1 VTLTIQRKLLIAFL
15 ALSLAAL
22 AAAVIGTNYAVRQ
35 AAKEKM
41 AADLVTAVNGFRRQ
55 VESLED
61 DLALKV
67 KATLSQAE
75 IKRTYGG
82 ANDDQNE
89 ALGLGGDSDESL
101 RGAHDLAVSADLKLL
116 KENDLMVMVNARGRL
131 FYTRADETQMNQDL
145 SQVPIIK
152 AALGGAEV
160 KDLWSTAFV
169 RSVEA
174 STVKMLTNRAPGQGL
189 YVVYAAPYQRADGQ
203 VFGAVLLGKRVRK
216 EVLDGLEDL
225 ARAQVVLRARDD
237 MAVSNIAD
245 LNALPK
251 EAWRGGAQP
260 VPVTLGGEAYLALA
274 RDVEGPGG
282 QEAMATALLLRKE
295 DQDVKPIVAAFW
307 RALPG
312 VVLSSLAISLAL
324 ASVLSRRM
332 ARPLVRLADAAK
344 QVKLGDLSVEVPVE
358 SNDELGRTAA
368 SFNEMVAGLRQRDQI
383 KGLFKRYLDPQV
395 VEELIKHPE
404 KASPGGERRDLTV
417 LFSDLV
423 GFTTISEKLGPEAL
437 VALMNDYF
445 EAASHELAANGA
457 TFDKF
462 IGDAIMCFWNA
473 PLPQEDHAA
482 RACRTAVGLLRVVE
496 AFGTSLDGS
505 TTGRLRC
512 RIGINSGPC
521 IVGNIGSKAAQ
532 DYTVLGDTVNLA
544 SRLES
549 AAKIYGTRSLVSE
562 STIQQAGSVVVAR
575 ELDLLRVRGR
585 GEPVRVYELLGLAGA
600 RMPLEVHRYADG
612 LGLYRQRRFEEALK
626 AFEASPVDPPSK
638 VMAERCRKMM
648 EARPPEDW
656 SGVHEVHG

>member
-1 VTLTIQRKLLIAFL
+1 VTLTIQRKLLIAFA

-22 AAAVIGTNYAVRQ
+22 GAAVIGTNYAVRQ

-41 AADLVTAVNGFRRQ
+41 AADLVGAVNGFKRQ
-55 VESLED
+55 IDSLED
-61 DLALKV
+61 TLALAV
-67 KATLSQAE
+67 KAGLSQAE

-82 ANDDQNE
+82 SNDDQNA
-89 ALGLGGDSDESL
+89 ALGLGGDEDEAL
-101 RGAHDLAVSADLKLL
+101 KPAHELARSADLKLL
-116 KENDLMVMVNARGRL
+116 KENDIMVLVNARGRL
-131 FYTRADETQMNQDL
+131 FFTRGDPDALNQDL

-152 AALGGAEV
+152 QALAGAEV

-174 STVKMLTNRAPGQGL
+174 TAAAKLLPEAPSQGL
-189 YVVYAAPYQRADGQ
+189 YAVYAAPYTVDDKIY
-203 VFGAVLLGKRVRK
+203 GAVLLGKQVRDDLLKGLEEMAHARVALRAR
-216 EVLDGLEDL
+216 ENMGVPTVLDGHE
-225 ARAQVVLRARDD
+225 
-237 MAVSNIAD
+237 
-245 LNALPK
+245 LPE
-251 EAWRGGAQP
+251 EAWRGGGQP
-260 VPVTLGGEAYLALA
+260 VPVTLNGVAYLALA
-274 RDVEGPGG
+274 RDVERPGG
-282 QEAMATALLLRKE
+282 QEAMATALLLRE
-295 DQDVKPIVAAFW
+295 VDADVRPIVAAFW

-312 VVLSSLAISLAL
+312 VVLSALAISLAL

-344 QVKLGDLSVEVPVE
+344 RVKLGDLSVEVPVE

-496 AFGTSLDGS
+496 AFSTSLDGS
-505 TTGRLRC
+505 MTGRLRC

-562 STIQQAGSVVVAR
+562 STIQQAGNVVVVR

-585 GEPVRVYELLGLAGA
+585 GQPVRVYELLGLAGA
-600 RMPLEVHRYADG
+600 RVPAEVQRYADG

-626 AFEASPVDPPSK
+626 AFEAWPNDPASK
-638 VMAERCRKMM
+638 VMAERCRTMK
-648 EARPPEDW
+648 ATPPPNDW

>member
-1 VTLTIQRKLLIAFL
+1 VTLTIQRKLLIAFV
-15 ALSLAAL
+15 ALSVAAL
-22 AAAVIGTNYAVRQ
+22 ASAVIGTNYAVRQ
-35 AAKEKM
+35 AAKQKM
-41 AADLVTAVNGFRRQ
+41 AADLVSAVNGFKRQ
-55 VESLED
+55 VDSLED
-61 DLALKV
+61 DLALAV
-67 KATLSQAE
+67 QASLSQAE

-82 ANDDQNE
+82 ANDDQNA

-101 RGAHDLAVSADLKLL
+101 KGAHDLARSADLTLL
-116 KENDLMVMVNARGRL
+116 KRNDIMVLVNARGRL
-131 FYTRADETQMNQDL
+131 FFTRGDPSALNQDL
-145 SQVPIIK
+145 SEVPILK
-152 AALGGAEV
+152 AALAGAEV

-174 STVKMLTNRAPGQGL
+174 STVKLLTEAPGQGL
-189 YVVYAAPYQRADGQ
+189 YVVYAAPYKVGDQIY
-203 VFGAVLLGKRVRK
+203 GAVLLGKRVRK
-216 EVLDGLEDL
+216 DLLDGLEEL
-225 ARAQVVLRARDD
+225 AHAKVVLRARDD
-237 MAVSNIAD
+237 MALSTLVD
-245 LNALPK
+245 LRELPK

-260 VPVTLGGEAYLALA
+260 VPVTLNGVAYLALA
-274 RDVEGPGG
+274 RDVERPDG
-282 QEAMATALLLRKE
+282 QEAMATTLLLRE
-295 DQDVKPIVAAFW
+295 VDADVRPIVAAFW

-312 VVLSSLAISLAL
+312 VVLSALAISLAL

-332 ARPLVRLADAAK
+332 AQPLVRLADAAK
-344 QVKLGDLSVEVPVE
+344 RVKLGDLSVEVPVE
-358 SNDELGRTAA
+358 TNDELGRTAA

-496 AFGTSLDGS
+496 AFSTSLDGS
-505 TTGRLRC
+505 MTGRLRC

-544 SRLES
+544 SRLEA

-562 STIQQAGSVVVAR
+562 STIQQAGNVVVTR

-585 GEPVRVYELLGLAGA
+585 GQSVRVYELLGLAGA
-600 RMPLEVHRYADG
+600 RVPAEVQRYADG
-612 LGLYRQRRFEEALK
+612 LGLYRQRRFDEALQ
-626 AFEASPVDPPSK
+626 AFEAWPNDPASK
-638 VMAERCRKMM
+638 VMAERCRTMKVTP
-648 EARPPEDW
+648 PPEDW